1 MYLKEYSNIGGLVP
15 PFYFRKVDNMSQE
28 ELKAIEKRIYELR
41 DLSILEIQNRNFK
54 KLKIYGMELKDLKK
68 RLKKAQK
75 ECEKC

>member
-1 MYLKEYSNIGGLVP
+1 MTK
-15 PFYFRKVDNMSQE
+15 E

-41 DLSILEIQNRNFK
+41 DLCILAIQDRNFK
-54 KLKIYGMELKDLKK
+54 KLKFYGMELKELEK

>member
-28 ELKAIEKRIYELR
+28 ELNEIEKRIYELR
-41 DLSILEIQNRNFK
+41 DLAILALKEK
-54 KLKIYGMELKDLKK
+54 KYDKFANYYIELKDIEKK
-68 RLKKAQK
+68 LNKVKK